1 MWQGQIFV
9 GMVGLCGGAVVATAL
24 AAFIIELGIIPR
36 YAGITH
42 TAKHILLYEDCLM
55 LGAVIGNLVSIY
67 KISMPLGRIGLSI
80 VGLGFGMFLGSWII
94 ALGEVVRVFPVMARR
109 IGLKKGTG
117 LVILSIAI
125 GKTIGCFLQFFSQV

>member
-67 KISMPLGRIGLSI
+67 KISMPLGRIGLGI

>member
-67 KISMPLGRIGLSI
+67 KISMPLGRIGLGI

-109 IGLKKGTG
+109 IGLKKGCLLYTSRC
-117 LVILSIAI
+117 V
-125 GKTIGCFLQFFSQV
+125 

>member
-67 KISMPLGRIGLSI
+67 KISMPLGRIGLGI

-94 ALGEVVRVFPVMARR
+94 ALGEVVRVFPVMVRR

>member
-67 KISMPLGRIGLSI
+67 KISMPLGRIGLGI

-117 LVILSIAI
+117 LVILAIAI

>member
-67 KISMPLGRIGLSI
+67 KISMPLGRIGLGI
-80 VGLGFGMFLGSWII
+80 VGLGFGMFLGSWI